1 MFILFH
7 FLFSSWD
14 FNYMYVR
21 LLDIVPHL
29 LQVGSVFFIF
39 FFFLS
44 FGTCNFWF
52 IVKFIDFLLSC
63 VQPSD
68 KARERINLW
77 NCILYLTLFDSAKIP
92 YLLVHVPFKFIKLMF
107 NFPIRFFYIIIVIL
121 KSMSDSSNNWVI
133 ESGSVDCFISL
144 QWVILS
150 CVSQIFDCM
159 PDIWC
164 RKPVG
169 TEVTSIYI
177 QKKACLFCQAI
188 SLHGWVNLLRN
199 WAGFWLCFCY
209 HFLQYTTDFR
219 FLYLVLCVG
228 TGVPGGLSQCSC
240 FMLSFCKYL
249 VVNLSKILTL
259 LSNRLCCSLLGAHDG
274 DWGWGLSHF
283 SWSSCRF
290 RQGLWLCSWVSGK
303 GIY

>member
-92 YLLVHVPFKFIKLMF
+92 YLLVHVPFRFIKLMF
-107 NFPIRFFYIIIVIL
+107 NFPIRFFLHNNSYIKIYVWQFQQLSHWVRFCWLFYLSTMGYSFLCI
-121 KSMSDSSNNWVI
+121 SN
-133 ESGSVDCFISL
+133 
-144 QWVILS
+144 
-150 CVSQIFDCM
+150 
-159 PDIWC
+159 
-164 RKPVG
+164 
-169 TEVTSIYI
+169 
-177 QKKACLFCQAI
+177 
-188 SLHGWVNLLRN
+188 
-199 WAGFWLCFCY
+199 FWL
-209 HFLQYTTDFR
+209 HAR
-219 FLYLVLCVG
+219 HLV
-228 TGVPGGLSQCSC
+228 
-240 FMLSFCKYL
+240 
-249 VVNLSKILTL
+249 
-259 LSNRLCCSLLGAHDG
+259 
-274 DWGWGLSHF
+274 
-283 SWSSCRF
+283 
-290 RQGLWLCSWVSGK
+290 
-303 GIY
+303 